1 MHCPRSPTSTAPR
14 GCRPWG
20 PAGDPRYRE
29 LLQAQSRRTGY
40 GVLCNTS
47 LNFKGTGFINRS
59 SDLFHYC
66 ERTGI
71 DHAVVE
77 DAWYRRVPAS

>member
-1 MHCPRSPTSTAPR
+1 VQSV
-14 GCRPWG
+14 G
-20 PAGDPRYRE
+20 PDGDPRYRA

-47 LNFKGTGFINRS
+47 LNYKRLGFINRS

-66 ERTGI
+66 ERHGI
-71 DHAVVE
+71 DHAIVE
-77 DAWYRRVPAS
+77 DAWYRRVPAP